1 MDQDYATAAIDPHLS
16 KLAKQGVLLNNYWAV
31 THPSEPNY
39 CASAGGDTFGMD
51 NDNVNHIPSNVSSIA
66 DMFDTKGITWREYM
80 EGMPY
85 TGFQGKQYPASGE
98 ANYVRKHN
106 PLVLFDSVTNDDKRL
121 SQIQNFTGF
130 YNDLHNHELPQHIF
144 ITPNMT
150 NDAHDT
156 NVTFAG
162 SWTYKFLSDLLDNKY
177 FTKDTLVL
185 LTFDESG
192 NYTVENRVYSF
203 LLGGAVPPHMKG
215 TKDNTFYTHHSV
227 IASLAANWGLPSL
240 GRWDCGANLFS
251 FLADKTGYVNWEVDT
266 THLFMNE
273 TYPGP
278 MSVGDY
284 SQFNP
289 NWPVPLTDSSIKC
302 SAGHGILD
310 VVKQTYKGMMPTF
323 NYTTP
328 LPYDARSGN
337 NVGIPYHRTLV
348 CILNLLLQT
357 SADDLL
363 EKRPCGKT
371 RDVADPFPR
380 IFIPL
385 HPLEALSKNVVSI
398 NFLRACNALYLPRPA
413 RRISPARIAPNFI
426 RRQLDWRPPANWL

>member
-1 MDQDYATAAIDPHLS
+1 
-16 KLAKQGVLLNNYWAV
+16 
-31 THPSEPNY
+31 
-39 CASAGGDTFGMD
+39 MD

-80 EGMPY
+80 EGMPS

-106 PLVLFDSVTNDDKRL
+106 PLVLFDSVADDDKRL

-130 YNDLHNHELPQHIF
+130 YNDLHNHELPQHMF

-162 SWTYKFLSDLLDNKY
+162 SWTYKFLSDLLDNQY
-177 FTKDTLVL
+177 FTKDTLIL

-203 LLGGAVPPHMKG
+203 LLGGAVPQQMKG

-266 THLFMNE
+266 SNLFMNE

-284 SQFNP
+284 SQFDP
-289 NWPVPLTDSSIKC
+289 NWPVPLTDSSIQC

-328 LPYDARSGN
+328 LPYDSRSGN
-337 NVGIPYHRTLV
+337 NVGITYHRTLV
-348 CILNLLLQT
+348 CILNLLLQN

-363 EKRPCGKT
+363 EKRQCGKA
-371 RDVADPFPR
+371 RDVADPFSR
-380 IFIPL
+380 ITILL
-385 HPLEALSKNVVSI
+385 HPLEALSENVVSI
-398 NFLRACNALYLPRPA
+398 NLLRDCNALYLTRPA
-413 RRISPARIAPNFI
+413 HRTSPARIP
-426 RRQLDWRPPANWL
+426 QLYPEAA